1 MDAKI
6 LPPDPLTNSGSCGM
20 MVPSIELNPMKLF
33 LICEDVDLGY
43 HCYGVFD
50 NEDVAKEQMELL
62 LASYASVRFSGQ
74 ELPENYKD
82 YFQLYIN
89 PFVLND
95 SSFIQGE
102 IRDNK
107 RRLEN

>member
-1 MDAKI
+1 M
-6 LPPDPLTNSGSCGM
+6 T
-20 MVPSIELNPMKLF
+20 LF

-43 HCYGVFD
+43 HCHGVFD
-50 NEDVAKEQMELL
+50 DENVAKEQMESLIE
-62 LASYASVRFSGQ
+62 SYASVRFSGQ
-74 ELPENYKD
+74 EIPENYRD
-82 YFQLYIN
+82 YFQFYIN
-89 PFVLND
+89 SFVLND

>member
-1 MDAKI
+1 
-6 LPPDPLTNSGSCGM
+6 
-20 MVPSIELNPMKLF
+20 MKLF

-43 HCYGVFD
+43 HCHGVFD
-50 NEDVAKEQMELL
+50 DENVAKEQMELL
-62 LASYASVRFSGQ
+62 IESYASVQFSGQ
-74 ELPENYKD
+74 EIPENYRD
-82 YFQLYIN
+82 YFQFYIN
-89 PFVLND
+89 SFVLND

>member
-1 MDAKI
+1 M
-6 LPPDPLTNSGSCGM
+6 T
-20 MVPSIELNPMKLF
+20 LF

-43 HCYGVFD
+43 HCHGVFD
-50 NEDVAKEQMELL
+50 DENVAKEQMELL
-62 LASYASVRFSGQ
+62 IESYASVQFSGQ
-74 ELPENYKD
+74 EIPENYRD
-82 YFQLYIN
+82 YFQFYIN
-89 PFVLND
+89 SFVLND